1 MSSIPDKINKIL
13 NTHSYLKTLTETKV
27 NNDVLIIKLQ

>member
-1 MSSIPDKINKIL
+1 MSSIPDKINNIL
-13 NTHSYLKTLTETKV
+13 NTHSLTETKV